1 MPWPTRY
8 SLLTRLSLSLSLAGC
23 CSLQRAKKKRQ
34 QTQVIGKSLGEELAA
49 EDEGVLA
56 WVMKHK
62 VGAVGDNS
70 ASSAKQ
76 KERELAK
83 RTARMLDDTDKLLEE
98 DEGPQGRQPAAKKRR
113 SSGRSGAPVPAV
125 IAHRPEDLQEGE
137 IVMVLKDA
145 SVLAGA
151 NDLNE
156 GARPW
161 LGLAC

>member
-1 MPWPTRY
+1 M
-8 SLLTRLSLSLSLAGC
+8 
-23 CSLQRAKKKRQ
+23 
-34 QTQVIGKSLGEELAA
+34 IGKSLGEELAA

-70 ASSAKQ
+70 ANSAKQ

-98 DEGPQGRQPAAKKRR
+98 EDERPQRRQPAAKKRR

-151 NDLNE
+151 DDLNE
-156 GARPW
+156 GARPAV
-161 LGLAC
+161 ACC